1 MTVTV
6 TQPSAPGYLTLFP
19 AGISRPLAA
28 NLNFSPGETVSN
40 LVVVK
45 VGANGRVSLYN
56 PAGSTHVV
64 ADVAGWY
71 SVNETGNAGRFESVS
86 PARILDTR
94 TGLGG
99 GVRVGP
105 GASIDLQVTGQGGIP
120 ASGVQAATMNV
131 AVTGTTA
138 PSYLTVYPAGEARPL
153 AATFVFP
160 ANATASIRT
169 MVKLGAGGKVTIFN
183 AAGSTEVIVDINGWY
198 TDATAAGTLG
208 ALTPVTPAR
217 ILDTRDGT
225 GGITGAIPA
234 NGSVDVQIT
243 GRGGVPSTGVRA
255 VILNATV
262 TGTAAPGYLTIHPAG
277 IARPIVSDL
286 NFNAGETRPNLVVV
300 QVGAG
305 GKVSLFSAAGTH
317 VIFDVAGWVS

>member
-1 MTVTV
+1 M
-6 TQPSAPGYLTLFP
+6 SA
-19 AGISRPLAA
+19 
-28 NLNFSPGETVSN
+28 
-40 LVVVK
+40 
-45 VGANGRVSLYN
+45 
-56 PAGSTHVV
+56 
-64 ADVAGWY
+64 
-71 SVNETGNAGRFESVS
+71 
-86 PARILDTR
+86 
-94 TGLGG
+94 
-99 GVRVGP
+99 
-105 GASIDLQVTGQGGIP
+105 
-120 ASGVQAATMNV
+120 
-131 AVTGTTA
+131 
-138 PSYLTVYPAGEARPL
+138 
-153 AATFVFP
+153 
-160 ANATASIRT
+160 
-169 MVKLGAGGKVTIFN
+169 
-183 AAGSTEVIVDINGWY
+183 
-198 TDATAAGTLG
+198 
-208 ALTPVTPAR
+208 PVTPAR